1 MIHRLSHN
9 TAYVLLNHQLICKD
23 DIEHATFFVENC
35 YLKIISFV
43 VTIVISVVTGSFPGL
58 MLFYVFYSMIR
69 RHSGGFHCKTQ
80 AGCLLLSV
88 VVLLVV
94 VATKPIA
101 LDIVKDIFWWVLMI
115 SALIIL
121 LIGTVN
127 HPNLNLTKE
136 ELNVSKRKARLVTV
150 LEISFIVLSIFLHI
164 QSEYIF
170 YMFIGI
176 AVNAISMI
184 VSKLIGQEV
193 TAE

>member
-1 MIHRLSHN
+1 
-9 TAYVLLNHQLICKD
+9 
-23 DIEHATFFVENC
+23 
-35 YLKIISFV
+35 
-43 VTIVISVVTGSFPGL
+43 
-58 MLFYVFYSMIR
+58 
-69 RHSGGFHCKTQ
+69 
-80 AGCLLLSV
+80 
-88 VVLLVV
+88 
-94 VATKPIA
+94 
-101 LDIVKDIFWWVLMI
+101 MI

-150 LEISFIVLSIFLHI
+150 LEIFLIVLSIFLHI
-164 QSEYIF
+164 QCEYIF

>member
-1 MIHRLSHN
+1 
-9 TAYVLLNHQLICKD
+9 
-23 DIEHATFFVENC
+23 
-35 YLKIISFV
+35 
-43 VTIVISVVTGSFPGL
+43 
-58 MLFYVFYSMIR
+58 
-69 RHSGGFHCKTQ
+69 
-80 AGCLLLSV
+80 
-88 VVLLVV
+88 
-94 VATKPIA
+94 
-101 LDIVKDIFWWVLMI
+101 MI

-127 HPNLNLTKE
+127 HPHLNLTKE

>member
-1 MIHRLSHN
+1 
-9 TAYVLLNHQLICKD
+9 
-23 DIEHATFFVENC
+23 
-35 YLKIISFV
+35 
-43 VTIVISVVTGSFPGL
+43 
-58 MLFYVFYSMIR
+58 
-69 RHSGGFHCKTQ
+69 
-80 AGCLLLSV
+80 
-88 VVLLVV
+88 
-94 VATKPIA
+94 
-101 LDIVKDIFWWVLMI
+101 MI